1 MQYELAVKVISD
13 KPGTDPEAVSSLGQL
28 AKLLSGENAQP
39 DASEGASCDHS
50 APCAACGKD
59 GMCADCGNCDQCG
72 TCDTCGS
79 VPNASPKS
87 SPSNL
92 GAKAKE
98 YASNGIKQSA
108 IDLFDLGKQNL
119 ANEYEDPK
127 TIGTRAK

>member
-1 MQYELAVKVISD
+1 
-13 KPGTDPEAVSSLGQL
+13 
-28 AKLLSGENAQP
+28 
-39 DASEGASCDHS
+39 
-50 APCAACGKD
+50 
-59 GMCADCGNCDQCG
+59 MCADCGNCDQCG